1 MKIDDMDAFVA
12 VIRCQSTNLAAQ
24 ALQLTQPAITRRI
37 QNFEEDLG
45 ANLLDRNTKP
55 LKPTPMGWRVYE
67 QCKAILREIDSLREL
82 VANDGAPSG
91 TLRLGVPQTVG
102 DVVLLDALQQIREQ
116 YPDLRTQ
123 VINGWGS
130 SLIAKMENGELDAA
144 AALFPAGKIF
154 PEGIASRSI
163 GRMKLRVVAA
173 KGSVRKSSSKLKD
186 CFQRGWV
193 LNPDG
198 CGFRAGLQRALSE
211 QGLALQI
218 NLETFGTE
226 LQLGLV
232 ASGQGLGLVPEPL
245 FANSRHRDQLEL
257 VNVSDFKPV
266 VDLWLLH
273 PQYLGN
279 LQEPVDLF
287 GSIAADRLQAPLLDA

>member
-12 VIRCQSTNLAAQ
+12 VIRCQSTKLAAD
-24 ALQLTQPAITRRI
+24 ALQLTQPAITRRV

-55 LKPTPMGWRVYE
+55 LKPTPMGLRVYD

-82 VANDGAPSG
+82 VASNGAPSG
-91 TLRLGVPQTVG
+91 SLRLGVPQTIS
-102 DVVLLDALQQIREQ
+102 DVVLLDALQQIRETF
-116 YPDLRTQ
+116 PELRTQ
-123 VINGWGS
+123 VVNGWGS

-163 GRMKLRVVAA
+163 GRMPLQVVAA
-173 KGSVRKSSSKLKD
+173 KGVLRKRSCKLKD
-186 CFQRGWV
+186 CYQNGWV

-211 QGLALQI
+211 QGLSLQI

-232 ASGQGLGLVPEPL
+232 ANGMGFGLVPAPL
-245 FANSRHRDQLEL
+245 LERSKHREQLEV
-257 VNVSDFKPV
+257 VNVSDFKPMI
-266 VDLWLLH
+266 DLWLLH

-279 LQEPVDLF
+279 LQEAVDLF
-287 GSIAADRLQAPLLDA
+287 GNVAAQRLK

>member
-12 VIRCQSTNLAAQ
+12 VIRCQSTKLAAD
-24 ALQLTQPAITRRI
+24 ALQLTQPAITRRV

-82 VANDGAPSG
+82 VASDGSPSG
-91 TLRLGVPQTVG
+91 SLRLGVPQTIS
-102 DVVLLDALQQIREQ
+102 DVVLLDALQQIRETF
-116 YPDLRTQ
+116 PELRTQ
-123 VINGWGS
+123 VVNGWGS
-130 SLIAKMENGELDAA
+130 SLIARMENGELDAA

-163 GRMKLRVVAA
+163 GRMSLQVVAA
-173 KGSVRKSSSKLKD
+173 KGMLRKRSCKLKD
-186 CFQRGWV
+186 CYQHGWV

-198 CGFRAGLQRALSE
+198 CGFRAGLLRALSE
-211 QGLALQI
+211 QGLSLQI

-232 ASGQGLGLVPEPL
+232 ASGLGLGLVPSPL
-245 FANSRHRDQLEL
+245 LARSRHREQLD
-257 VNVSDFKPV
+257 VIGVSDFKPLI
-266 VDLWLLH
+266 DLWLLH

-279 LQEPVDLF
+279 LQGAVDLF
-287 GSIAADRLQAPLLDA
+287 GAVAAKRLQADA

>member
-12 VIRCQSTNLAAQ
+12 VIRCQSTKLAAD
-24 ALQLTQPAITRRI
+24 ALLLTQPAITRRI
-37 QNFEEDLG
+37 QNFEQSLG

-55 LKPTPMGWRVYE
+55 LKPTPMGVRVYE

-82 VANDGAPSG
+82 VASDGSPSG
-91 TLRLGVPQTVG
+91 ALRLGVPQTIS
-102 DVVLLDALQQIREQ
+102 DVVLLDALQQIRGTF
-116 YPDLRTQ
+116 PVLKTQ

-130 SLIAKMENGELDAA
+130 NLIARMENGELDAA

-154 PEGIASRSI
+154 PEGIASRSL
-163 GRMKLRVVAA
+163 GRMPLRVVAA
-173 KGSVRKSSSKLKD
+173 KDTLRKRHCKLKD
-186 CFQRGWV
+186 CYQQGWV

-198 CGFRAGLQRALSE
+198 CGFRSGLRRALSE
-211 QGLALQI
+211 QGLSLQI

-232 ASGQGLGLVPEPL
+232 ASGLGLGLVPAPL
-245 FANSRHRDQLEL
+245 LARSAYQHQLE
-257 VNVSDFKPV
+257 VISVSDFKPV
-266 VDLWLLH
+266 TDLWLLH

-279 LQEPVDLF
+279 LQEAVDLF
-287 GSIAADRLQAPLLDA
+287 ATVATHCLYIQ

>member
-12 VIRCQSTNLAAQ
+12 VIRCQSTKLAAD
-24 ALQLTQPAITRRI
+24 ALQLTQPAITRRV

-55 LKPTPMGWRVYE
+55 LKPTPMGLRVYE

-82 VANDGAPSG
+82 VASDGSPSG
-91 TLRLGVPQTVG
+91 SLRLGVPQTIS
-102 DVVLLDALQQIREQ
+102 DVVLLDALQQIRETF
-116 YPDLRTQ
+116 PELKTQ
-123 VINGWGS
+123 VVNGWGS
-130 SLIAKMENGELDAA
+130 SLIARMENGELDAA

-163 GRMKLRVVAA
+163 GRMPLLVVAA
-173 KGSVRKSSSKLKD
+173 KGAVRKRSCKLKD
-186 CFQRGWV
+186 CYQQGWV

-211 QGLALQI
+211 QGLSLQI

-232 ASGQGLGLVPEPL
+232 ASGMGFGLVPAPL
-245 FANSRHRDQLEL
+245 LERSGHRDEL
-257 VNVSDFKPV
+257 DVISVGDFKPMI
-266 VDLWLLH
+266 DLWLLH

-279 LQEPVDLF
+279 LQDAVNLF
-287 GSIAADRLQAPLLDA
+287 SDVAAERLRSA